1 MGNDL
6 VSVIVPVYNVEK
18 YVRQTLDSVINQTY
32 RNLEILVIDDGST
45 DGSPAICDE
54 YLKDDRV
61 KVFHRQNVGVAASR
75 QFGVDVCK
83 GTYFV
88 TLDADDYVSADFV
101 EKLYGAI
108 IRNGADVSVCGV
120 SCFTDGKNDVR
131 TVYMPYGGYE
141 KLAVTR
147 ESLISGLY
155 SWFGELLLSDAWN
168 KMYRTQFVRDSGVK
182 FQLPNIYNGN
192 ELKFNLNLALH
203 CPVYCVCRESL
214 LFHRMRQGSRVQR
227 KDKPLQEG
235 FEIITESL
243 IEESRKLGLSIR
255 EQLGNVYYWLIG
267 NVVMDI
273 IYHGGNVLERH
284 GRYRTLIRR
293 NRKFLK
299 KHRGD
304 LDRHT
309 GLTRFKLG
317 DSSIHLPA
325 FVLSNVLWLDV
336 ASMGIIISR
345 KIKYG
350 LVVKG

>member
-1 MGNDL
+1 MTDL
-6 VSVIVPVYNVEK
+6 ISVIVPVYNVEK

-54 YLKDDRV
+54 YLNDDRV
-61 KVFHRQNVGVAASR
+61 KVFHRQNFGVAASR
-75 QFGVDVCK
+75 QFGVEACS

-88 TLDADDYVSADFV
+88 TLDADDYVATDFV

-108 IRNGADVSVCGV
+108 TRNEADVSVCGV
-120 SCFTDGKNDVR
+120 SCFADGKDDAR

-141 KLAVTR
+141 KLTMTR
-147 ESLISGLY
+147 ETLASGLY
-155 SWFGELLLSDAWN
+155 TWFGELLLSDSWN
-168 KMYRTQFVRDSGVK
+168 KMYRTQFVRNSGVK

-192 ELKFNLNLALH
+192 ELKFNLNLILH
-203 CPVYCVCRESL
+203 CPVYCVCWESL
-214 LFHRMRQGSRVQR
+214 LFHRMRQGSRVH
-227 KDKPLQEG
+227 KKEKPLQEG

-243 IEESRKLGLSIR
+243 IAESEKLGLSLR
-255 EQLGNVYYWLIG
+255 EQLSNIYYWLIG

-273 IYHGGNVLERH
+273 IYHGGNARERH

-293 NRKFLK
+293 NRQFLK
-299 KHRGD
+299 KHSD
-304 LDRHT
+304 NLDRHT

-325 FVLSNVLWLDV
+325 FVLGNVLWLDA
-336 ASMGIIISR
+336 ASMGIIILR

-350 LVVKG
+350 G

>member
-1 MGNDL
+1 MENDL

-18 YVRQTLDSVINQTY
+18 YVRQTLDSVISQTY

-54 YLKDDRV
+54 YLKDERV

-75 QFGVDVCK
+75 QFGVEVCK
-83 GTYFV
+83 GDFFV

-101 EKLYGAI
+101 EKLYAAI
-108 IRNGADVSVCGV
+108 IKNGADVSVCGV
-120 SCFTDGKNDVR
+120 SCFTDGKDDVR
-131 TVYMPYGGYE
+131 TIYMPYGSYE
-141 KLAVTR
+141 KLTMTR
-147 ESLISGLY
+147 ETLISGLY
-155 SWFGELLLSDAWN
+155 TWFGELLLSDAWN
-168 KMYRTQFVRDSGVK
+168 KMYRTQFVRDSGAK

-203 CPVYCVCRESL
+203 CPIYCTCKESL
-214 LFHRMRQGSRVQR
+214 LFHRMRQGSRVQK

-255 EQLGNVYYWLIG
+255 AQLSNIYYWLVG

-273 IYHGGNVLERH
+273 IYHGGDTRKKH
-284 GRYRTLIRR
+284 KRYGTLIRR
-293 NRKFLK
+293 NRQFLK
-299 KHRGD
+299 KHSDD

-325 FVLSNVLWLDV
+325 FVLSNVLWLDA
-336 ASMGIIISR
+336 ASMGIIILR

-350 LVVKG
+350 F

>member
-32 RNLEILVIDDGST
+32 SNLEILVIDDGST

-61 KVFHRQNVGVAASR
+61 RVFHRKNAGLSASR
-75 QFGVDVCK
+75 QFGIDRCE
-83 GTYFV
+83 GAYFV
-88 TLDADDYVSADFV
+88 TVDSDDYVSTEYV
-101 EKLYGAI
+101 EKLYRSI
-108 IRNGADVSVCGV
+108 IKNEADVSVCGV
-120 SCFTDGKNDVR
+120 SCFSDGKDNAHV
-131 TVYMPYGGYE
+131 VYMPYGSYE

-147 ESLISGLY
+147 NLLVSDLY
-155 SWFGELLLSDAWN
+155 RLFGELLLSDAWN

-203 CPVYCVCRESL
+203 CPVYCTCKESL
-214 LFHRMRQGSRVQR
+214 LFHRVRQGSRVQR

-243 IEESRKLGLSIR
+243 IEESKKLGLSLKK
-255 EQLGNVYYWLIG
+255 QLGNVYYWLVG

-273 IYHGGNVLERH
+273 IYHGGNTREKH
-284 GRYRTLIRR
+284 GRYKALIRR
-293 NRKFLK
+293 NRQFLK
-299 KHRGD
+299 KHSDD
-304 LDRHT
+304 LDRHS
-309 GLTRFKLG
+309 GMTRFKLG
-317 DSSIHLPA
+317 DSSIRLPA
-325 FVLSNVLWLDV
+325 FVLGNVLWLDA
-336 ASMGIIISR
+336 ASMGIITLR
-345 KIKYG
+345 KIKYR
-350 LVVKG
+350 

>member
-1 MGNDL
+1 MHDNDL
-6 VSVIVPVYNVEK
+6 ISVIVPVYNVEK

-32 RNLEILVIDDGST
+32 VNLEILVIDDGST

-75 QFGVDVCK
+75 QFGVEVCK

-88 TLDADDYVSADFV
+88 TLDADDYVSTDFV

-108 IRNGADVSVCGV
+108 IKNEVDVSVCGV
-120 SCFTDGKNDVR
+120 NCFTDGRDDAH
-131 TVYMPYGGYE
+131 TVYLPYGSYE
-141 KLAVTR
+141 KRIVTKEMLA
-147 ESLISGLY
+147 SDLY
-155 SWFGELLLSDAWN
+155 RLFNELLLSDAWN

-203 CPVYCVCRESL
+203 CPIYCTCKESL

-235 FEIITESL
+235 FEFIIESL
-243 IEESRKLGLSIR
+243 IEESMKLGLSLK
-255 EQLGNVYYWLIG
+255 EQLGSVYYWLVG

-273 IYHGGNVLERH
+273 IYHGGNTREKH
-284 GRYRTLIRR
+284 GRYKALIRR
-293 NRKFLK
+293 NRQFLK
-299 KHRGD
+299 KHSDD
-304 LDRHT
+304 LDKHT
-309 GLTRFKLG
+309 GMTHFKLG
-317 DSSIHLPA
+317 DSSIQLPA
-325 FVLSNVLWLDV
+325 FVLSNALWLDA
-336 ASMGIIISR
+336 ASMEIIILR
-345 KIKYG
+345 RIKYRI
-350 LVVKG
+350 

>member
-1 MGNDL
+1 MHDNDL
-6 VSVIVPVYNVEK
+6 ISVIVPVYNVEK

-75 QFGVDVCK
+75 QFGVEVCK

-108 IRNGADVSVCGV
+108 IKNEADVSVCGI
-120 SCFTDGKNDVR
+120 SCFTDGRDDAR

-203 CPVYCVCRESL
+203 CPVYCTCKDSL

-255 EQLGNVYYWLIG
+255 EQQSNIYYWLVG

-273 IYHGGNVLERH
+273 IYHGGNTREKH
-284 GRYRTLIRR
+284 QRYSTLIQR
-293 NRKFLK
+293 NRQFLK
-299 KHRGD
+299 KHRDD
-304 LDRHT
+304 LDKHT
-309 GLTRFKLG
+309 GMTRFKLG

-325 FVLSNVLWLDV
+325 FVLGNVLWLDA
-336 ASMGIIISR
+336 ASMGIIILR

-350 LVVKG
+350 I

>member
-1 MGNDL
+1 MHDNNL
-6 VSVIVPVYNVEK
+6 ISVIVPVYNVEK

-61 KVFHRQNVGVAASR
+61 KVYHRQNVGVAASR
-75 QFGVDVCK
+75 QFGVEVCK

-88 TLDADDYVSADFV
+88 TLDADDYVSTDFV

-108 IRNGADVSVCGV
+108 IKNDADVSVCGI
-120 SCFTDGKNDVR
+120 SCFTDGKDDAR
-131 TVYMPYGGYE
+131 TVYMPYGSYE
-141 KLAVTR
+141 KLTMTR
-147 ESLISGLY
+147 ETLISELY
-155 SWFGELLLSDAWN
+155 TWFGELLLSDAWN
-168 KMYRTQFVRDSGVK
+168 KMYRTQFVRDSFVK

-192 ELKFNLNLALH
+192 ELKLNLNLALH
-203 CPVYCVCRESL
+203 CPIYCTCKESL
-214 LFHRMRQGSRVQR
+214 LFHRVRQGSRVQR

-255 EQLGNVYYWLIG
+255 EQLSNVYYWLIG

-273 IYHGGNVLERH
+273 IYHGGNTQERH
-284 GRYRTLIRR
+284 KRYKTLIQR
-293 NRKFLK
+293 NRQFLI
-299 KHRGD
+299 KHSND
-304 LDRHT
+304 LDRHI

-317 DSSIHLPA
+317 DSSIHLPS
-325 FVLSNVLWLDV
+325 FVLGNALWLDA
-336 ASMGIIISR
+336 ASLGIIVLR
-345 KIKYG
+345 RMKY
-350 LVVKG
+350 VF

>member
-1 MGNDL
+1 MHDNNL
-6 VSVIVPVYNVEK
+6 ISVIVPVYNVEK

-61 KVFHRQNVGVAASR
+61 KVYHRQNVGVAASR
-75 QFGVDVCK
+75 QFGVEVCK

-108 IRNGADVSVCGV
+108 IKNEADVSVCGI
-120 SCFTDGKNDVR
+120 SCFTDGKDDAR
-131 TVYMPYGGYE
+131 IAYMPYGGYE
-141 KLAVTR
+141 KLTVTR
-147 ESLISGLY
+147 EALISGLY
-155 SWFGELLLSDAWN
+155 TWFGELLLSDAWN
-168 KMYRTQFVRDSGVK
+168 KMYRTQFVRGSNVK

-203 CPVYCVCRESL
+203 CPVYCTCKESL

-227 KDKPLQEG
+227 KDKPLLEG

-255 EQLGNVYYWLIG
+255 EQLSNVYYWLIG

-273 IYHGGNVLERH
+273 IYHGGNTQERH
-284 GRYRTLIRR
+284 KRYKTLIQR
-293 NRKFLK
+293 NRQFLK
-299 KHRGD
+299 KHRD
-304 LDRHT
+304 DIDWYT

-317 DSSIHLPA
+317 DSSIHLPS
-325 FVLSNVLWLDV
+325 FVLGNALWLDA
-336 ASMGIIISR
+336 ASLGIIVLR
-345 KIKYG
+345 RMKYG
-350 LVVKG
+350 F

>member
-45 DGSPAICDE
+45 DGSPDICDE

-75 QFGVDVCK
+75 QFGVEVCK

-88 TLDADDYVSADFV
+88 TLDADDYVSAAFV
-101 EKLYGAI
+101 EKLYDAI
-108 IRNGADVSVCGV
+108 IKYKADVSVCGV
-120 SCFTDGKNDVR
+120 NCFTDGRDDVR
-131 TVYMPYGGYE
+131 TVYMPYGEYE
-141 KLAVTR
+141 KLSVTR
-147 ESLISGLY
+147 DALASGLY
-155 SWFGELLLSDAWN
+155 TWFGELLLSDAWN

-192 ELKFNLNLALH
+192 ELKFNINLALH
-203 CPVYCVCRESL
+203 CPVYCTCKESL

-255 EQLGNVYYWLIG
+255 EQLSNIYYWLIG

-273 IYHGGNVLERH
+273 IYHGGNTQEKH
-284 GRYRTLIRR
+284 KRYKTVIRR
-293 NRKFLK
+293 NKDFLK
-299 KHRGD
+299 KHKEN
-304 LDRHT
+304 LDMHT

-317 DSSIHLPA
+317 DSFIHLPA
-325 FVLSNVLWLDV
+325 FVLGNVLWLDA
-336 ASMGIIISR
+336 ASMGIITLR

-350 LVVKG
+350 FR

>member
-1 MGNDL
+1 MDDL
-6 VSVIVPVYNVEK
+6 ISVIVPVYNVEK

-32 RNLEILVIDDGST
+32 LNLEILVIDDGST

-54 YLKDDRV
+54 YLKNDRV

-75 QFGVDVCK
+75 QFGVEVCK

-108 IRNGADVSVCGV
+108 IKNEADVSVCGI
-120 SCFTDGKNDVR
+120 SCFTDGRDDAR
-131 TVYMPYGGYE
+131 TVYLPYGEYE
-141 KLAVTR
+141 KLTVTR
-147 ESLISGLY
+147 ETLISELY
-155 SWFGELLLSDAWN
+155 TWFGELLLSDAWN
-168 KMYRTQFVRDSGVK
+168 KMYRTQFVRDSFVK

-192 ELKFNLNLALH
+192 ELKLNLNLALH
-203 CPVYCVCRESL
+203 CPIYCTCKESL

-243 IEESRKLGLSIR
+243 IEESRNLGLSIR
-255 EQLGNVYYWLIG
+255 EQLSNIYYWQIG

-273 IYHGGNVLERH
+273 IYHGGNTQEKH
-284 GRYRTLIRR
+284 KRYSTLIQR
-293 NRKFLK
+293 NKLFLRK
-299 KHRGD
+299 HSD
-304 LDRHT
+304 NLDRHT
-309 GLTRFKLG
+309 GMTHFKLG

-325 FVLSNVLWLDV
+325 FVLSNPLWLDA
-336 ASMGIIISR
+336 ASMGIIILR

-350 LVVKG
+350 I

>member
-32 RNLEILVIDDGST
+32 GNLEILVIDDGST

-54 YLKDDRV
+54 YLKDERV
-61 KVFHRQNVGVAASR
+61 KVFHRRNAGVAASR
-75 QFGVDVCK
+75 QFGVEAGS

-108 IRNGADVSVCGV
+108 LKNEADVAVCGV
-120 SCFTDGKNDVR
+120 NCFTDGKDDAR
-131 TVYMPYGGYE
+131 TVYVPYGGYE
-141 KLAVTR
+141 KLAITR
-147 ESLISGLY
+147 ESLASGLY
-155 SWFGELLLSDAWN
+155 TWFGELLLSDAWN

-203 CPVYCVCRESL
+203 CPVYCTCKEPL
-214 LFHRMRQGSRVQR
+214 LFHRMRQGSRVQMR
-227 KDKPLQEG
+227 DKPLQEG

-243 IEESRKLGLSIR
+243 IGESKKLDLSIR
-255 EQLGNVYYWLIG
+255 EQLSNIYYWLIG

-273 IYHGGNVLERH
+273 IYHGGDTQEKH
-284 GRYRTLIRR
+284 KRYKALITR
-293 NRKFLK
+293 NRQFLI
-299 KHRGD
+299 KHSD
-304 LDRHT
+304 DFDRHT

-325 FVLSNVLWLDV
+325 FVLGNALWLDA
-336 ASMGIIISR
+336 ASLGIIVLR
-345 KIKYG
+345 RMKYG
-350 LVVKG
+350 F

>member
-1 MGNDL
+1 MDDL
-6 VSVIVPVYNVEK
+6 ISVIVPVYNVEK

-45 DGSPAICDE
+45 DGSPVICDE

-61 KVFHRQNVGVAASR
+61 KVCHRQNVGVAASR
-75 QFGVDVCK
+75 QFGVEVCK

-108 IRNGADVSVCGV
+108 IKNEADVSVCGI
-120 SCFTDGKNDVR
+120 SCFTDGRDDAR
-131 TVYMPYGGYE
+131 TVYMPYGSYE
-141 KLAVTR
+141 KLTVTR
-147 ESLISGLY
+147 ETLISGLY
-155 SWFGELLLSDAWN
+155 TWFGELLLSDAWN

-203 CPVYCVCRESL
+203 CPIYCTCKESL

-243 IEESRKLGLSIR
+243 IEESRVHGLCIR
-255 EQLGNVYYWLIG
+255 EQLSNIYYWLLG

-273 IYHGGNVLERH
+273 IYHGGNTQEKH
-284 GRYRTLIRR
+284 KRYNTLIQR
-293 NRKFLK
+293 NRQFLK
-299 KHRGD
+299 KHSD
-304 LDRHT
+304 ELDRHA

-350 LVVKG
+350 I